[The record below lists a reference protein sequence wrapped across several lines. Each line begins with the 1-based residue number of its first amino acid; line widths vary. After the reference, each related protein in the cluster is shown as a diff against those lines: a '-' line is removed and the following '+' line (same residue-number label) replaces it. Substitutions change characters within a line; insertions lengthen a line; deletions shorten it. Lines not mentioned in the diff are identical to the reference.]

1 MKFREALTLL
11 LFCSAAGFTVADIGL
26 DFSLVYQY
34 ANKINDPENDEEL
47 VRFLWLFLL
56 LTASFIMSGGLFQTA
71 MVIKFAIKK
80 DPRLST
86 MPIPGESHD

>member
-34 ANKINDPENDEEL
+34 ANEINDPKSDKGL
-47 VRFLWLFLL
+47 VFLSWIFLL
-56 LTASFIMSGGLFQTA
+56 LTAGFIMLGGLFQTA
-71 MVIKFAIKK
+71 MVVKFAVKK

-86 MPIPGESHD
+86 MSIPGESHD